1 MPHNAGKRLV
11 EAIDKQLERIAYFS
25 SAENISPNLAVHE
38 MRKIFKRT
46 RALLKFYIDFPEEF
60 PPEYST
66 QIKYFGRSLSVMRES
81 FVNMQLFDRI
91 AAASTLIAERKI
103 RNVKDKLADKNKEII
118 ETGFFEAEGYLPI
131 QKFAKNLEEQMEKV
145 EINTPSVHQFVGQLK
160 ISYQQAYDY
169 YLNLGLNPDASA
181 THDLRKKMKRL
192 WYQFDFIRYVHPRF
206 FKLKTYHLNNI
217 TEQLGEDHDLYVLFI
232 ELKQEQYDFNTGEL
246 EILENQVQH
255 LREINLLK
263 LNLRLKHFFNE
274 PPELFNQ
281 KIEAIFKMPI
291 S

>member
-11 EAIDKQLERIAYFS
+11 EAVKKQLERIEYFS

-46 RALLKFYIDFPEEF
+46 RALLMFYIDFPVEF

-91 AAASTLIAERKI
+91 TAANTLIAERKI

-118 ETGFFEAEGYLPI
+118 ETGFLEVEGYLPI
-131 QKFAKNLEEQMEKV
+131 QKFSKNLEEQMDNV
-145 EINTPSVHQFVGQLK
+145 EITTPSVHQFAGQLK
-160 ISYQQAYDY
+160 ISYQQAYDFY
-169 YLNLGLNPDASA
+169 SNLGLDPDAITA
-181 THDLRKKMKRL
+181 HELRKKMKRL

-206 FKLKTYHLNNI
+206 FKSKTYQLNNI
-217 TEQLGEDHDLYVLFI
+217 TDKLGEDHDLYVLLT
-232 ELKQEQYDFNTGEL
+232 ELKQEQYDFNAEEL
-246 EILENQVQH
+246 EIIENQVQH

-263 LNLRLKHFFNE
+263 LNPRLKHFFSE
-274 PPELFNQ
+274 PPEVFNL
-281 KIEAIFKMPI
+281 KLEAIFKVPV